1 VDHQERSLA
10 MMEWLATKPGDQFI
24 AVFRFQDVVNRILV
38 SYRGDAFRCREQ
50 EEIMIAQHHAN
61 CAAETSYESEEGER
75 VRTTIDE
82 VADQPQLIRPWIE

>member
-1 VDHQERSLA
+1 

-38 SYRGDAFRCREQ
+38 SYRGNAFRCREQ
-50 EEIMIAQHHAN
+50 EEIMISQHHAN
-61 CAAETSYESEEGER
+61 GVSETSHESKESER
-75 VRTTIDE
+75 VRPTIDE